1 MNRQATSEHRT
12 AKGGFSLIE
21 LLVVIAILALLLAIL
36 SPALTEARHRA
47 RRTVC
52 AANLR
57 QVGVAIHLYAHDFD
71 DSIPFGPAGR
81 PVTGSNFYT
90 VTGNVT
96 SLLSL
101 EGGARS
107 DWDCC

>member
-1 MNRQATSEHRT
+1 M
-12 AKGGFSLIE
+12 
-21 LLVVIAILALLLAIL
+21 VIAILALLLAIL

-47 RRTVC
+47 RRAAC

-90 VTGNVT
+90 VTRKRDQPAVARRRRT
-96 SLLSL
+96 
-101 EGGARS
+101 RS